1 MSLYVPQLNHMN
13 NNNAVIISDNTYL
26 DDISFS
32 SPLTVDKDYFLA
44 LVNGNSY
51 SFSKELLVNGS
62 LFVGDINSYGNGFS
76 TTFDGLTIT
85 NNGLIVVDSRNL
97 TTGSMIVSWGGSS
110 ITNNGRMYFNG
121 LNSSANSFTLN
132 PSISLTNTG
141 LMSFGQDSTSDY
153 SSVVHLKSGSFVNIG
168 TICLKN
174 VKASLESSIAGD
186 GCITIGENSV
196 YAIPIQSS
204 SGTVGPQTIYMTSPS
219 SMLYVGSYGNTDNI
233 FVRGFGNGN
242 YLTFRTAIA
251 GYNYDPDT
259 GILTVDVATI
269 HKINI
274 GIGYNPH
281 GFSMKSINNHIGF
294 NFINNA
300 LVYNGTAPNGF
311 PSACMP
317 CDSPPWI
324 PIINSISS
332 SSSSFSST
340 YSSISSSYS
349 TSSIP
354 STVGSSS
361 FITSSSSSKPKQ
373 ITSYIPGIIGSA
385 SAQSTITSYTTDAN
399 GSSSE
404 VDIVVVATPVQSTVT
419 AYTAGSVGAASALSS
434 YISYTTDSNGSTK
447 AIGVVVVET
456 PAVSQITSYIPGI
469 IGSASAQST
478 ITSYTTDANGSTKA
492 IGVVVVAT
500 PVQSTVTAYTA
511 GSVGAASALS
521 SYISYTTDSNG
532 STKAIGVIVVETPI
546 YGNSTI
552 YGGETGSTLTGTLV
566 VLTTVVNGVTMT
578 TTYCPEPSETSKTS
592 MTAIIVHNSIESVYS
607 KNQQEETNS
616 FAAVFHATSVTSI
629 AFTTTGTVFTN
640 NENQSTSRNSRGS
653 AIVVGSTK
661 GNADVASETGVVTG
675 AVTSGRPETSLTT
688 KMPQVSQFVSEQFS
702 SSPTAMTASHVSAPS
717 LASYKATYE

>member
-1 MSLYVPQLNHMN
+1 MTSSFKGFLVPLIFLLIFAD
-13 NNNAVIISDNTYL
+13 AVTISDNTYL
-26 DDISFS
+26 GDISFS
-32 SPLTVDKDYFLA
+32 VPLTIDKGYFLA

-51 SFSKELLVNGS
+51 SFSKDLLVNGS
-62 LFVGDINSYGNGFS
+62 LFVGDTNSYGNGFS
-76 TTFDGLTIT
+76 TTFDGSTIT
-85 NNGLIVVDSRNL
+85 NDGLIVVDSKNL
-97 TTGSMIVSWGGSS
+97 TTGSMTVSWSGSA
-110 ITNNGRMYFNG
+110 ITNNGKMYFNG
-121 LNSSANSFTLN
+121 LNSSSNSFTLN

-233 FVRGFGNGN
+233 FVKGFGNGN
-242 YLTFRTAIA
+242 YLTFRTSIA
-251 GYNYDPDT
+251 GYNYDPNT
-259 GILTVDVATI
+259 GILTINVATI

-274 GIGYNPH
+274 GTGYNPR

-300 LVYNGTAPNGF
+300 LVYNGTAPN
-311 PSACMP
+311 
-317 CDSPPWI
+317 I
-324 PIINSISS
+324 V
-332 SSSSFSST
+332 
-340 YSSISSSYS
+340 SSSYS
-349 TSSIP
+349 TDSTP
-354 STVGSSS
+354 STLGSSS
-361 FITSSSSSKPKQ
+361 FITSSSLPKPSI

-419 AYTAGSVGAASALSS
+419 AYTAGSVGSASALSS

-456 PAVSQITSYIPGI
+456 P
-469 IGSASAQST
+469 
-478 ITSYTTDANGSTKA
+478 
-492 IGVVVVAT
+492 
-500 PVQSTVTAYTA
+500 
-511 GSVGAASALS
+511 
-521 SYISYTTDSNG
+521 
-532 STKAIGVIVVETPI
+532 I

-552 YGGETGSTLTGTLV
+552 HGGETGSTLTGTLV

-592 MTAIIVHNSIESVYS
+592 MTAIIAHNSIESVYS
-607 KNQQEETNS
+607 KNQQEEINS
-616 FAAVFHATSVTSI
+616 FSAVSHATPVTSI

-640 NENQSTSRNSRGS
+640 NENQPTSRNSRGS

-661 GNADVASETGVVTG
+661 GNADVASETGAVTG

-717 LASYKATYE
+717 LASYKDFLNTTYE